1 MPMDITV
8 LDLSAYVGLTA
19 VGTITINMLLG
30 TLMAFRYSPVRQ
42 WPHRR
47 VNYFRLHNISGYVA
61 LSLAV
66 LHPLVLLFDKTAKF
80 RVLDLLYPVHSPSQ
94 PFENTIGAVALYVV
108 AIVVVT
114 SYLRAPRPPSLEIF
128 SLHGLHRRRRSLLAQ
143 PLHRPRPEKFPH
155 RLVRRRQ
162 TLRRSLPL
170 NHHRDGRSAMAPL
183 CKGRRLERLIARLA
197 AVRGFSKLERRF
209 SQGAGCSTQAM
220 PRGVRQP
227 AANRLLGLPVEP
239 QA

>member
-1 MPMDITV
+1 MDITV

-19 VGTITINMLLG
+19 VGIITINMLLG

-94 PFENTIGAVALYVV
+94 PFENTLGAVALYVV
-108 AIVVVT
+108 AVVVVT
-114 SYLRAPRPPSLEIF
+114 SNLRA
-128 SLHGLHRRRRSLLAQ
+128 
-143 PLHRPRPEKFPH
+143 
-155 RLVRRRQ
+155 RL
-162 TLRRSLPL
+162 
-170 NHHRDGRSAMAPL
+170 
-183 CKGRRLERLIARLA
+183 GRRLWKSFHFTVYIA
-197 AVRGFSKLERRF
+197 AVALFWHSLFTDPALKNSPIDWFDGGKLFVE
-209 SQGAGCSTQAM
+209 ACLLIIIAT
-220 PRGVRQP
+220 GVLRWRH
-227 AANRLLGLPVEP
+227 AVRVSESRD
-239 QA
+239 